1 MCLDF
6 NCFATVRYFFA
17 YYSTGTSLHSYGSS
31 SEKLAN
37 FLGLDLHL
45 HIFDFSFMLGGVT
58 APVDST
64 IRAQFFMFINC
75 SLMQQFHLSPFHH
88 VPCSLMWV

>member
-6 NCFATVRYFFA
+6 NCFVTVRYSFA
-17 YYSTGTSLHSYGSS
+17 CYSTDTSLHSYISS

-45 HIFDFSFMLGGVT
+45 HMFDFSFMLGGVT
-58 APVDST
+58 APVYST

-75 SLMQQFHLSPFHH
+75 SLMQQFHH